1 LPAHGNVSA
10 IGVHLPYIPVKQHG
24 RSDVTDISKPAG
36 NRPANFAR
44 GALAALVLAAAGAA
58 FWQTPAI
65 SAEDAVAIPPPA
77 VDEKAASGTETAVFA
92 GGCFWGVQGVFQHV
106 KGVTKAVSGYAGGA
120 KDTAVYE
127 MVGTSSTGHAES
139 VAVTYEPSK
148 VTYGQLLQV
157 YFSVAHNPTQLNYQG
172 PDSGTQYR
180 STIFA
185 ESDAQKTIAESY
197 IAQLDQAKV
206 FGKPIVTTLETD
218 KTFYPAEDYHQ
229 DFLTLNPTYPY
240 IVFNDLPKVANLKQ
254 LFPNLYSEKPVL
266 VLAASKS

>member
-1 LPAHGNVSA
+1 MTAA
-10 IGVHLPYIPVKQHG
+10 VK
-24 RSDVTDISKPAG
+24 RSSI
-36 NRPANFAR
+36 FAK
-44 GALAALVLAAAGAA
+44 ATAAALILTAAAAV
-58 FWQTPAI
+58 FWQTPAV
-65 SAEDAVAIPPPA
+65 SAEDAVVIPPPA
-77 VDEKAASGTETAVFA
+77 MDEKATAGTEKAVFA

-106 KGVTKAVSGYAGGA
+106 KGVTSAVSGYAGGD

-127 MVGTSSTGHAES
+127 MVGTSRTGHAES
-139 VAVTYEPSK
+139 VEITYEPSK

-185 ESDAQKTIAESY
+185 ENDTQKKIAESY
-197 IAQLDQAKV
+197 IAQLDKAKV
-206 FGKPIVTTLETD
+206 FPKPIVTTLETG
-218 KTFYPAEDYHQ
+218 KSFYPAEDYHQ

-240 IVFNDLPKVANLKQ
+240 IVYNDLPKVENLKR

-266 VLAASKS
+266 VLAANKS

>member
-1 LPAHGNVSA
+1 MTDMQQPAVRQS
-10 IGVHLPYIPVKQHG
+10 
-24 RSDVTDISKPAG
+24 S
-36 NRPANFAR
+36 NFFK

-58 FWQTPAI
+58 FWQSPAI
-65 SAEDAVAIPPPA
+65 SAEDAVVIPPPA
-77 VDEKAASGTETAVFA
+77 MDEKAAPGSEKAIFA

-106 KGVTKAVSGYAGGA
+106 KGVSKAVSGYTGGA

-127 MVGTSSTGHAES
+127 TVGSGRTGHAES
-139 VAVTYEPSK
+139 VEITYDPSV

-185 ESDAQKTIAESY
+185 ENDAQKKIAQGY

-206 FGKPIVTTLETD
+206 FPKPIVTTLETG

-240 IVFNDLPKVANLKQ
+240 IVYNDLPKVANLKQ
-254 LFPNLYSEKPVL
+254 LFPKLYSEKPVL
-266 VLAASKS
+266 VLSASN

>member
-1 LPAHGNVSA
+1 MTEA
-10 IGVHLPYIPVKQHG
+10 VK
-24 RSDVTDISKPAG
+24 RSSI
-36 NRPANFAR
+36 FAK
-44 GALAALVLAAAGAA
+44 AAAAALILTAAAAV
-58 FWQTPAI
+58 FWQTPAV
-65 SAEDAVAIPPPA
+65 SAEDAVVIPPPA
-77 VDEKAASGTETAVFA
+77 MDEKATAGTEKAVFA

-106 KGVTKAVSGYAGGA
+106 KGVISAVSGYAGGD

-127 MVGTSSTGHAES
+127 MVGTSRTGHAES
-139 VAVTYEPSK
+139 VEITYEPSK

-185 ESDAQKTIAESY
+185 ENDTQKKIAESY
-197 IAQLDQAKV
+197 IAQLDKAKV
-206 FGKPIVTTLETD
+206 FPKPIVTTLETG
-218 KTFYPAEDYHQ
+218 KSFYPAEDYHQ

-240 IVFNDLPKVANLKQ
+240 IVYNDLPKVENLKR

-266 VLAASKS
+266 VLAANKS